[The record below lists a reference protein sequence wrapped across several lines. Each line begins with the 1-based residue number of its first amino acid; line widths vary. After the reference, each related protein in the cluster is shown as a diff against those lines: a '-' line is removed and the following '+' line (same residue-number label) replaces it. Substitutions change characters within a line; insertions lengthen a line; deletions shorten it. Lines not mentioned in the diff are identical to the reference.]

1 MSKTIPLSQGY
12 EATVDDEDF
21 EYLNQFKWNVRI
33 VYGTQ
38 YAKRNITTAI
48 GKKTTVN
55 MHREIMKAPK
65 NFMIDHVNGNGLD
78 NRKENLRISTRSQN
92 LMNSK
97 KPSNGKTSQY
107 KGVCLNKQT
116 SNHKKCWR
124 AEIKLNK
131 KSIFLGYFYSEKE
144 AALAY
149 NNAAKMY
156 FGAFAKINEI

>member
-97 KPSNGKTSQY
+97 KPSNGKHRST
-107 KGVCLNKQT
+107 
-116 SNHKKCWR
+116 
-124 AEIKLNK
+124 
-131 KSIFLGYFYSEKE
+131 KE
-144 AALAY
+144 
-149 NNAAKMY
+149 
-156 FGAFAKINEI
+156 FV